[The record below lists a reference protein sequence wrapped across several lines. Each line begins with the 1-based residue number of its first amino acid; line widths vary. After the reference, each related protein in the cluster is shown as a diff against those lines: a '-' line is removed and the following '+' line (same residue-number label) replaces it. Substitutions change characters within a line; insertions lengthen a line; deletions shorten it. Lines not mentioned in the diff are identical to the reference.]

1 MLWRK
6 MREQVRTQKDTGLPE
21 RRRQCDMAERSFT
34 SSFTTDFCATVLS
47 NVEGRD
53 DTIIAL
59 NANLDRINFGGDT
72 FHLISAPKPEYAD
85 YIELF
90 RKIRSLTETR
100 QADLDLF
107 NSGVFGPTER
117 DTLLRIRDLLLDER
131 DTENALIELRRIADY
146 RNYRAYDFERRRGGH
161 AVALSRWGTGS
172 GRRVRNAHLRDP
184 RRRYGIRL

>member
-1 MLWRK
+1 
-6 MREQVRTQKDTGLPE
+6 MREQVRTQKDPGLPE

-47 NVEGRD
+47 NVEGGGS
-53 DTIIAL
+53 TIIAL
-59 NANLDRINFGGDT
+59 NANLDRIGDFGGDT

-90 RKIRSLTETR
+90 RKIRGLTETR

-107 NSGVFGPTER
+107 NSGVLGPTER

-146 RNYRAYDFERRRGGH
+146 RNYRAYEFERRRGGTRRRPV
-161 AVALSRWGTGS
+161 AVGHRV
-172 GRRVRNAHLRDP
+172 GRQVRNAHLRDP